1 MSLKEARD
9 QAFANRKFAR
19 SGGDPLAEKV
29 RANGIPTFA
38 AAAERVWNDKHPGWR
53 HPQHAQDWM
62 SSLTRHVLPHIGT
75 MPVCDV
81 NSADVLQTLRRIWHV
96 RPETARRVRQRIGA
110 VMDWA
115 IAMQLRTDNPCDRL
129 GKVLGPQQDLVQH
142 MRALPHAEVAAAI
155 RTVWASGATPAVKLA
170 FEFLVLTAARSGEV
184 RGARWAEIDLRV
196 GVWTIPAT
204 RMKAKREHRVP
215 LCGRA
220 VEMLRAART
229 LGDGCGPLVFPST
242 GRNPISITR
251 LPRLLQNHKIAA
263 VPHGFRSSFR
273 DWGRRGNEPPARGRR
288 SGPGARGREPD
299 RGGVCAVGL
308 VRAPPPAD
316 GRLGRLSQWTARV
329 GDPATPVTAH
339 PFALVASQRRMSR
352 RAATIIG
359 VDQPSE

>member
-29 RANGIPTFA
+29 GANGIPTFA

-81 NSADVLQTLRRIWHV
+81 KSADVRQTLRRIWHV

-155 RTVWASGATPAVKLA
+155 QTVRASGATTAVKLA
-170 FEFLVLTAARSGEV
+170 VEFLVLTAARSGEV
-184 RGARWAEIDLRV
+184 RGARWPKSICAS
-196 GVWTIPAT
+196 A
-204 RMKAKREHRVP
+204 
-215 LCGRA
+215 CGRFPP
-220 VEMLRAART
+220 RA
-229 LGDGCGPLVFPST
+229 
-242 GRNPISITR
+242 
-251 LPRLLQNHKIAA
+251 
-263 VPHGFRSSFR
+263 
-273 DWGRRGNEPPARGRR
+273 
-288 SGPGARGREPD
+288 
-299 RGGVCAVGL
+299 
-308 VRAPPPAD
+308 
-316 GRLGRLSQWTARV
+316 
-329 GDPATPVTAH
+329 
-339 PFALVASQRRMSR
+339 
-352 RAATIIG
+352 
-359 VDQPSE
+359 